1 MATNYVSAS
10 FQEIYDVS
18 TKPGCA
24 TIIGIHTPVTNRVHN
39 YLHGYF
45 EQYRKFKYRGC
56 SVVAVPMAT
65 LPVDPLQ
72 VSYEAGEPG
81 IDPRDMFNPILHRC
95 IHGDSLGNSLE
106 SIFNLDVDKEVFDSL
121 DKVEW
126 DPAQYPEIANRVE
139 AMYYAGLASQ
149 QWKKAHVQKGFRRS
163 YIKPMYYGLG
173 TNRQMMPWSDED
185 MSSDVYTEGG
195 HMSIGTAGQISKPTS
210 NLGQVGQD
218 SGESIS
224 GAMNSTILRNGAGA
238 YLLPQFFAGG
248 LKRLG
253 WLDTLQSGTRSVTL
267 GDETTLTPASWW
279 TLLPKLNMYLMMLPP
294 SYKCRMT
301 LRLVIKH
308 YYSFKEFRTMRTPLA
323 YDTSSADGNNGY
335 YPLLEGVSAAKDTL
349 TLMGADAELVSDGVI

>member
-1 MATNYVSAS
+1 MATNYVTAS

-18 TKPGCA
+18 TKPGSA

-106 SIFNLDVDKEVFDSL
+106 TIFNLDVDKEVFDSL
-121 DKVEW
+121 DKVDW

-139 AMYYAGLASQ
+139 AMYYAGLVSK

-163 YIKPMYYGLG
+163 NIKPMYYGVG
-173 TNRQMMPWSDED
+173 TNRQMMPWTEEG
-185 MSSDVYTEGG
+185 MEAGVYTRGG
-195 HMSIGTAGQISKPTS
+195 HMSLGTQPDLQNAEG
-210 NLGQVGQD
+210 NEGQVGNNT
-218 SGESIS
+218 SGSINAPVYMGFSRNKAGDFSVPQMFS
-224 GAMNSTILRNGAGA
+224 GSLR
-238 YLLPQFFAGG
+238 
-248 LKRLG
+248 RLG
-253 WLDTLQSGTRSVTL
+253 WLDTLQTGTRSVTV
-267 GDETTLTPASWW
+267 GDTTTLTPGSWW
-279 TLLPKLNMYLMMLPP
+279 TLLPKLNMYMMILPP

-323 YDTSSADGNNGY
+323 YDTTSADGNNGY
-335 YPLLEGVSAAKDTL
+335 YPLLDGVSTAKDTL
-349 TLMGADAELVSDGVI
+349 TLMGADADLVSDGVI

>member
-18 TKPGCA
+18 TKPGSA

-95 IHGDSLGNSLE
+95 IQGDSLGNNLE
-106 SIFNLDVDKEVFDSL
+106 NIFNLDIDKEVYDSL
-121 DKVEW
+121 DKVDW
-126 DPAQYPEIANRVE
+126 DPEEYPEIARQVE
-139 AMYYAGLASQ
+139 SMYYAGLVSSQ
-149 QWKKAHVQKGFRRS
+149 FKKAHVQKGFRRTN
-163 YIKPMYYGLG
+163 IKPMYYAMG
-173 TNRQMMPWSDED
+173 TNRQMMPWSDES
-185 MSSDVYTEGG
+185 MEAGVFTEGG
-195 HMSIGTAGQISKPTS
+195 HMSLGNRASINSPNGNLSEVGENTS
-210 NLGQVGQD
+210 DTGSASVFMGF
-218 SGESIS
+218 
-224 GAMNSTILRNGAGA
+224 LRNSDGDFVF
-238 YLLPQFFAGG
+238 PQMFSGS
-248 LKRLG
+248 LRRLG
-253 WLDTLQSGTRSVTL
+253 WLDTLQTATRVVTV
-267 GDETTLTPASWW
+267 GDVTTHTPGSYW
-279 TLLPKLNMYLMMLPP
+279 TLLPKLNMYMMMLPP

-308 YYSFKEFRTMRTPLA
+308 YYSFKEFRSMRTPLA
-323 YDTSSADGNNGY
+323 YDTMNVSGSNGY
-335 YPLLEGVSAAKDTL
+335 YDLLDGVSAAKDTL